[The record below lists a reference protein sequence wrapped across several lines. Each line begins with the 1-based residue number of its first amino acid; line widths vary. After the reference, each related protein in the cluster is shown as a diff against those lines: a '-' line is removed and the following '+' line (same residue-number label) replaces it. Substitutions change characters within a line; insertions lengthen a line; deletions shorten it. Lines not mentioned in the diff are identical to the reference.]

1 MADRKKDNRAMLIIL
16 IFSVFFFGLIIG
28 MLLIHIA
35 DNKKAEKESAK
46 DQNKTPTTIQ
56 VSGGTE
62 YVKVYVPKRE
72 VRYGT
77 IPVNSYDPEGFRI
90 EDGFM
95 AYYDENGNK
104 ISHLGVDISYHQKK
118 IDWEALKASPC
129 EFIMLRCGYR
139 GYTEGG
145 LVEDEK
151 FHEYAQAAVDAGF
164 PIGVYFF
171 TQALTEEEAVAE
183 ADFVL
188 DLIKDYPI
196 SYPVVIDS
204 EYVSSSS
211 ARTNQAEMTKEERT
225 ALLIAFCER
234 VKEQGYYP
242 MVYASENWLRR
253 DLDASMLQ
261 PYEIWAPQYLD
272 QNDFM
277 YDFTIWQYT
286 DAGQMPGIDGV
297 VDLNISMV
305 DYASFVPAMREAV
318 VGNGEIIEEE
328 DRDTGNFTE
337 NTEDQG
343 NTEDTEEG
351 P

>member
-1 MADRKKDNRAMLIIL
+1 MADRRKENRTVIVVLML
-16 IFSVFFFGLIIG
+16 SVFFFGFVVG
-28 MLLIHIA
+28 MLLIHIVDA
-35 DNKKAEKESAK
+35 KKAAKEAADK
-46 DQNKTPTTIQ
+46 QGQTNTTIN

-77 IPVNSYDPEGFRI
+77 IPIHSYNPDGFVV
-90 EDGFM
+90 EDGYM
-95 AYYDENGNK
+95 AYYDEAGNK

-118 IDWEALKASPC
+118 IDWEALKTSPC

-151 FHEYAQAAVDAGF
+151 FREYADAAVEAGY

-171 TQALTEEEAVAE
+171 TQALTEEEALAE
-183 ADFVL
+183 ADFVI
-188 DLIKDYPI
+188 DLIRDYPI
-196 SYPVVIDS
+196 SYPVVIDT
-204 EYVSSSS
+204 EYVASES
-211 ARTNQAEMTKEERT
+211 ARTNITELEKEERT
-225 ALLIAFCER
+225 QLLITFCER
-234 VKEQGYYP
+234 IKENGYYP

-253 DLDASMLQ
+253 NLDASMLQ

-272 QNDFM
+272 KNDFM

-286 DAGQMPGIDGV
+286 DAGNIPGIQGV
-297 VDLNISMV
+297 VDLNISLV
-305 DYASFVPAMREAV
+305 DYPSFVPAMREAV
-318 VGNGEIIEEE
+318 AGNGEIIEVEE
-328 DRDTGNFTE
+328 
-337 NTEDQG
+337 Q
-343 NTEDTEEG
+343 

>member
-1 MADRKKDNRAMLIIL
+1 MADRRKENRNVIVVLML
-16 IFSVFFFGLIIG
+16 SVFFFGFVMG
-28 MLLIHIA
+28 MLLIHFA
-35 DNKKAEKESAK
+35 YAKKAEKEAAGK
-46 DQNKTPTTIQ
+46 QDQPGTTIN

-72 VRYGT
+72 VKYGT
-77 IPVNSYDPEGFRI
+77 IPIHSYNIDGFVV

-95 AYYDENGNK
+95 AYYDEAGNK

-118 IDWEALKASPC
+118 IDWEALKKSPC

-151 FHEYAQAAVDAGF
+151 FREYADAAVEAGY

-171 TQALTEEEAVAE
+171 TQALTEEEALAE
-183 ADFVL
+183 ADFVM

-196 SYPVVIDS
+196 SYPVVLDT
-204 EYVSSSS
+204 EYVASES
-211 ARTNQAEMTKEERT
+211 ARTNLTELTKEERT
-225 ALLIAFCER
+225 QLVITFCER
-234 VKEQGYYP
+234 IKENGYYP

-253 DLDASMLQ
+253 NLDASMLQ

-272 QNDFM
+272 KNDFM

-286 DAGQMPGIDGV
+286 DAGNIPGIQGV
-297 VDLNISMV
+297 VDLNISLV
-305 DYASFVPAMREAV
+305 DYPSFVPAMREAV
-318 VGNGEIIEEE
+318 VGNGEIIEVEE
-328 DRDTGNFTE
+328 S
-337 NTEDQG
+337 
-343 NTEDTEEG
+343 

>member
-1 MADRKKDNRAMLIIL
+1 MADRRKEKKALIIVL
-16 IFSVFFFGLIIG
+16 MLFIFLFGFIAG
-28 MLLIHIA
+28 MILIHVV
-35 DNKKAEKESAK
+35 DKKKAEDTPKEEAK
-46 DQNKTPTTIQ
+46 GTTIQ

-72 VRYGT
+72 VKYGT
-77 IPVNSYDPEGFRI
+77 IPIHSYDPDGFVL

-95 AYYDENGNK
+95 AYYDESGKK
-104 ISHLGVDISYHQKK
+104 ISHLGVDISDHQEN
-118 IDWEALKASPC
+118 IDWEALKESPC

-145 LVEDEK
+145 LVEDER
-151 FHEYAQAAVDAGF
+151 FREYADAATEAGIPF
-164 PIGVYFF
+164 GVYFF
-171 TQALTEEEAVAE
+171 TQALTEKEANAE

-196 SYPVVIDS
+196 SYPVAIDS
-204 EYVSSSS
+204 EYVTSSS
-211 ARTNQAEMTKEERT
+211 ARTNQVEMTDEERT
-225 ALLIAFCER
+225 KLLVVFCER
-234 VKEQGYYP
+234 MKENGYYP

-253 DLDASMLQ
+253 NLDASLLQ

-272 QNDFM
+272 ENDFM

-286 DAGQMPGIDGV
+286 DAGQIPGISGM

-318 VGNGEIIEEE
+318 AGNGEIIEEE
-328 DRDTGNFTE
+328 SSDE
-337 NTEDQG
+337 EDADAEAG
-343 NTEDTEEG
+343 DDNSSSAEEE
-351 P
+351 